1 MTKRIIGLILA
12 IAAIAVIVIA
22 AIRHNTYTSMIEPA
36 ATKCPHPKKRGKKNR
51 RRNLCGPIRSLRPNP
66 TRYGK
71 RAAMQG
77 RNSNRKQSYDRNIP
91 VRRQRPNAR
100 VRHAIRFPH
109 VPRER
114 SSGRIPS
121 RNPRRR
127 LAAPGISTRRIRC
140 FSKTL
145 LLLHRPASYGRIVI
159 GVSKRISP
167 LSLKHSAL
175 LIFLSHL
182 IIIFVTRIV
191 RRNRIL
197 RRDGENTAIR
207 PVIERNFHPLYR
219 IRTW

>member
-1 MTKRIIGLILA
+1 MGTLRFFEEVVSFKIRRTFGFADYRFAHCGQTRHGTANGRPCRAGTVIENNLTIGIFPFGGNG
-12 IAAIAVIVIA
+12 
-22 AIRHNTYTSMIEPA
+22 RT
-36 ATKCPHPKKRGKKNR
+36 RGS
-51 RRNLCGPIRSLRPNP
+51 G
-66 TRYGK
+66 
-71 RAAMQG
+71 
-77 RNSNRKQSYDRNIP
+77 
-91 VRRQRPNAR
+91 
-100 VRHAIRFPH
+100 HAIRFPH

>member
-1 MTKRIIGLILA
+1 MIGPDCNRNARKPEKRA
-12 IAAIAVIVIA
+12 
-22 AIRHNTYTSMIEPA
+22 
-36 ATKCPHPKKRGKKNR
+36 KNR
-51 RRNLCGPIRSLRPNP
+51 RRKLCGPIRSLRPNP

-91 VRRQRPNAR
+91 VRPLLPNTR
-100 VRHAIRFPH
+100 VRTCNPTSDTVHAKKL
-109 VPRER
+109 R
-114 SSGRIPS
+114 SNSRIEIPGTANLC
-121 RNPRRR
+121 RGFR
-127 LAAPGISTRRIRC
+127 LEGFRC

-145 LLLHRPASYGRIVI
+145 LLRHRPASYGRIVVCV
-159 GVSKRISP
+159 GKRISP

-182 IIIFVTRIV
+182 IIILVTRIV
-191 RRNRIL
+191 RRSRIL